1 MTYNQ
6 LWKRL
11 TAIYNEREA
20 QAIVRTVLDAL
31 FGMSL
36 TDICLGKVTQLSAD
50 DTTRLEKIIQ
60 RLEKSEPVQYVLGA
74 EWFAGR
80 LFSVAPGVLIPRPE
94 TEALVQWACDEAKE
108 KEKEDN
114 SKEERGEEEEG
125 SRKGEG
131 SKKDEAPKKEE
142 AQRKEDASK
151 KEEQLLSS
159 PSKEEKEGSK
169 KGEASKKEEQLLS
182 SPSKE
187 EKEGSKKGEASKK
200 EEQLLSSPSKEE
212 KEGSKKG
219 EASKKEEQLLSSP
232 SKEEKEGLRKEAEAP
247 HPSILDIGTGSGCIA
262 ITVALALP
270 KARVTAWDIS
280 TDALTIAAGNAHR
293 LGASVR
299 FEHQD
304 ALSAPDD
311 EERWDVIVSNP
322 PYICDRERA
331 DMSDNVLSYEPE
343 LALFVPD
350 SDPLLFYRAIT
361 RYASKALKPGGRLLF
376 ETNTA
381 YAHEVAQAMADEGFT
396 AIEVRN
402 DCFGK
407 PRMVKGAFL
416 KVKK

>member
-11 TAIYNEREA
+11 TTIYNEREA

-50 DTTRLEKIIQ
+50 DTTRLEKIMQ

-80 LFSVAPGVLIPRPE
+80 LFDVAPGVLIPRPE
-94 TEALVQWACDEAKE
+94 TEDLVKWTCDEAKE

-114 SKEERGEEEEG
+114 SKEERG
-125 SRKGEG
+125 
-131 SKKDEAPKKEE
+131 
-142 AQRKEDASK
+142 
-151 KEEQLLSS
+151 
-159 PSKEEKEGSK
+159 KEEKEVSK
-169 KGEASKKEEQLLS
+169 KGE
-182 SPSKE
+182 
-187 EKEGSKKGEASKK
+187 
-200 EEQLLSSPSKEE
+200 
-212 KEGSKKG
+212 
-219 EASKKEEQLLSSP
+219 
-232 SKEEKEGLRKEAEAP
+232 EAP

-270 KARVTAWDIS
+270 QARVTAWDIS
-280 TDALTIAAGNAHR
+280 TDALAIAAGNAHR

-343 LALFVPD
+343 LALFVPVN
-350 SDPLLFYRAIT
+350 DPLLFYRAIAH
-361 RYASKALKPGGRLLF
+361 YASKALKPGGRLLF

-381 YAHEVAQAMADEGFT
+381 YAHEVAQTMADEGFT

-407 PRMVKGAFL
+407 PRMVKGAFIREE
-416 KVKK
+416 

>member
-50 DTTRLEKIIQ
+50 DTTRLEKIMQ

-80 LFSVAPGVLIPRPE
+80 LFDVAPGVLIPRPE
-94 TEALVQWACDEAKE
+94 TEDLVKWTCDEA

-114 SKEERGEEEEG
+114 SKEERG
-125 SRKGEG
+125 
-131 SKKDEAPKKEE
+131 
-142 AQRKEDASK
+142 
-151 KEEQLLSS
+151 
-159 PSKEEKEGSK
+159 KEEKEVSK
-169 KGEASKKEEQLLS
+169 KGE
-182 SPSKE
+182 
-187 EKEGSKKGEASKK
+187 
-200 EEQLLSSPSKEE
+200 
-212 KEGSKKG
+212 
-219 EASKKEEQLLSSP
+219 
-232 SKEEKEGLRKEAEAP
+232 EAP

-270 KARVTAWDIS
+270 QARVTAWDIS
-280 TDALTIAAGNAHR
+280 TDALAIAAGNAHR

-350 SDPLLFYRAIT
+350 SDPLLFYRAIA

-381 YAHEVAQAMADEGFT
+381 YAHEVAQTMANEGFT

-407 PRMVKGAFL
+407 PRMVKGAFIREEL
-416 KVKK
+416 IK

>member
-50 DTTRLEKIIQ
+50 DTTRLEKIMQ

-80 LFSVAPGVLIPRPE
+80 LFDVAPGVLIPRPE
-94 TEALVQWACDEAKE
+94 TEDLVKWACDEAKE

-114 SKEERGEEEEG
+114 SKEERGKEEKEI
-125 SRKGEG
+125 SKKGE
-131 SKKDEAPKKEE
+131 AP
-142 AQRKEDASK
+142 Q

-159 PSKEEKEGSK
+159 PLKEEDEGLR
-169 KGEASKKEEQLLS
+169 KGKDASQKEEQHLS
-182 SPSKE
+182 SP
-187 EKEGSKKGEASKK
+187 
-200 EEQLLSSPSKEE
+200 L
-212 KEGSKKG
+212 
-219 EASKKEEQLLSSP
+219 
-232 SKEEKEGLRKEAEAP
+232 KEEKEGLRKGEDASQKEEQLLSSLLKNNKEVSEKGEEAP

-270 KARVTAWDIS
+270 QARVTAWDIS
-280 TDALTIAAGNAHR
+280 TDALAIAAGNAHR

-322 PYICDRERA
+322 PYICDKERA

-350 SDPLLFYRAIT
+350 SDPLLFYRAIA

-416 KVKK
+416 KVKKG

>member
-50 DTTRLEKIIQ
+50 DTTRLEKIMQ

-80 LFSVAPGVLIPRPE
+80 LFDVAPGVLIPRPE
-94 TEALVQWACDEAKE
+94 TEDLVKWTCDEAKEKE

-114 SKEERGEEEEG
+114 SKEERGKEEKEVSKKREAQKKEEQPLSSPLKEEEEG
-125 SRKGEG
+125 LRKG
-131 SKKDEAPKKEE
+131 KEV
-142 AQRKEDASK
+142 
-151 KEEQLLSS
+151 
-159 PSKEEKEGSK
+159 SK
-169 KGEASKKEEQLLS
+169 KGE
-182 SPSKE
+182 
-187 EKEGSKKGEASKK
+187 
-200 EEQLLSSPSKEE
+200 
-212 KEGSKKG
+212 
-219 EASKKEEQLLSSP
+219 
-232 SKEEKEGLRKEAEAP
+232 EAP

-270 KARVTAWDIS
+270 QARVTAWDIS
-280 TDALTIAAGNAHR
+280 TDALAIAAGNAHR

-350 SDPLLFYRAIT
+350 SDPLLFYRAIA

-381 YAHEVAQAMADEGFT
+381 YAHEVAQTMADEGFT

-407 PRMVKGAFL
+407 PRMVKGAFIREE
-416 KVKK
+416 

>member
-50 DTTRLEKIIQ
+50 DTTRLEKIMQ

-80 LFSVAPGVLIPRPE
+80 LFDVAPGVLIPRPE
-94 TEALVQWACDEAKE
+94 TEDLVKWACDEAKE

-114 SKEERGEEEEG
+114 SKEERGKEEKEV
-125 SRKGEG
+125 
-131 SKKDEAPKKEE
+131 SKKREAL
-142 AQRKEDASK
+142 K
-151 KEEQLLSS
+151 KEEQPLSS
-159 PSKEEKEGSK
+159 P
-169 KGEASKKEEQLLS
+169 L
-182 SPSKE
+182 
-187 EKEGSKKGEASKK
+187 
-200 EEQLLSSPSKEE
+200 
-212 KEGSKKG
+212 
-219 EASKKEEQLLSSP
+219 
-232 SKEEKEGLRKEAEAP
+232 KEEKEGLRKGEDAPQKEEQLLSSLLKNNNEVSKKGEEAP

-270 KARVTAWDIS
+270 QAHVTAWDIS
-280 TDALTIAAGNAHR
+280 TDALAIAAGNAHR

-350 SDPLLFYRAIT
+350 NDPLLFYRAIAH
-361 RYASKALKPGGRLLF
+361 YASKALKPGGRLLF

-381 YAHEVAQAMADEGFT
+381 YAHEVAQTMADEGFT

-407 PRMVKGAFL
+407 PRMVKGAFIREE
-416 KVKK
+416 

>member
-11 TAIYNEREA
+11 TVIYNEREA

-50 DTTRLEKIIQ
+50 DTTRLEKIMQ

-80 LFSVAPGVLIPRPE
+80 LFDVAPGVLIPRPE
-94 TEALVQWACDEAKE
+94 TEDLVKWACDEAKE

-114 SKEERGEEEEG
+114 SKEERGKEEKEV
-125 SRKGEG
+125 
-131 SKKDEAPKKEE
+131 SKKREAL
-142 AQRKEDASK
+142 K

-159 PSKEEKEGSK
+159 LLKNNKEVPK
-169 KGEASKKEEQLLS
+169 KGE
-182 SPSKE
+182 
-187 EKEGSKKGEASKK
+187 
-200 EEQLLSSPSKEE
+200 
-212 KEGSKKG
+212 
-219 EASKKEEQLLSSP
+219 
-232 SKEEKEGLRKEAEAP
+232 EAP

-270 KARVTAWDIS
+270 QARVTAWDIS
-280 TDALTIAAGNAHR
+280 TDALAIAAGNAHR

-311 EERWDVIVSNP
+311 EACWDVIVSNP

-350 SDPLLFYRAIT
+350 SDPLLFYRAIAH
-361 RYASKALKPGGRLLF
+361 YASKALKPGGRLLF

-407 PRMVKGAFL
+407 PRMVKGAFIREE
-416 KVKK
+416 

>member
-50 DTTRLEKIIQ
+50 DTTRLEKIMQ

-80 LFSVAPGVLIPRPE
+80 LFDVAPGVLIPRPE
-94 TEALVQWACDEAKE
+94 TEDLVKWACDEAKE

-114 SKEERGEEEEG
+114 SKEERG
-125 SRKGEG
+125 
-131 SKKDEAPKKEE
+131 
-142 AQRKEDASK
+142 
-151 KEEQLLSS
+151 
-159 PSKEEKEGSK
+159 KEEKEVSK
-169 KGEASKKEEQLLS
+169 KGE
-182 SPSKE
+182 
-187 EKEGSKKGEASKK
+187 
-200 EEQLLSSPSKEE
+200 
-212 KEGSKKG
+212 
-219 EASKKEEQLLSSP
+219 
-232 SKEEKEGLRKEAEAP
+232 EAP

-270 KARVTAWDIS
+270 QARVTAWDIS
-280 TDALTIAAGNAHR
+280 TDALAIAAGNAHR

-322 PYICDRERA
+322 PYICDKERA

-350 SDPLLFYRAIT
+350 SDPLLFYRAIA

-381 YAHEVAQAMADEGFT
+381 YAHEVAQVMANEGFT

-407 PRMVKGAFL
+407 PRMVKGAFFKGK
-416 KVKK
+416 KVKKRLTPL

>member
-50 DTTRLEKIIQ
+50 DTTRLEKIMQ
-60 RLEKSEPVQYVLGA
+60 RLEKSEPVQYVLGT

-80 LFSVAPGVLIPRPE
+80 LFDVAPGVLIPRPE
-94 TEALVQWACDEAKE
+94 TEDLVKWTCDEAKE

-114 SKEERGEEEEG
+114 SKEERG
-125 SRKGEG
+125 
-131 SKKDEAPKKEE
+131 
-142 AQRKEDASK
+142 
-151 KEEQLLSS
+151 
-159 PSKEEKEGSK
+159 KEEKEVSK
-169 KGEASKKEEQLLS
+169 KGE
-182 SPSKE
+182 
-187 EKEGSKKGEASKK
+187 
-200 EEQLLSSPSKEE
+200 
-212 KEGSKKG
+212 
-219 EASKKEEQLLSSP
+219 
-232 SKEEKEGLRKEAEAP
+232 EAP

-270 KARVTAWDIS
+270 QARVTAWDIS
-280 TDALTIAAGNAHR
+280 TDALAIAAGNAHR

-350 SDPLLFYRAIT
+350 NNPLLFYRAIA

-381 YAHEVAQAMADEGFT
+381 YAHEVAQVMANEGFT

-407 PRMVKGAFL
+407 PRMVKGAFIREE
-416 KVKK
+416 

>member
-50 DTTRLEKIIQ
+50 DTTRLEKIMQ

-80 LFSVAPGVLIPRPE
+80 LFDVAPGVLIPRPE
-94 TEALVQWACDEAKE
+94 TEDLVKWACDEAKE

-114 SKEERGEEEEG
+114 SKEERGKEEKEV
-125 SRKGEG
+125 SKKGE
-131 SKKDEAPKKEE
+131 AP
-142 AQRKEDASK
+142 Q

-159 PSKEEKEGSK
+159 TLKEEE
-169 KGEASKKEEQLLS
+169 
-182 SPSKE
+182 
-187 EKEGSKKGEASKK
+187 
-200 EEQLLSSPSKEE
+200 
-212 KEGSKKG
+212 
-219 EASKKEEQLLSSP
+219 
-232 SKEEKEGLRKEAEAP
+232 EGLRKGKDASQKEEQHLYSLLKSNKEVSEKGEEVP

-270 KARVTAWDIS
+270 QARVTAWDIS
-280 TDALTIAAGNAHR
+280 TDALAIAAGNAHR

-304 ALSAPDD
+304 ALNAPDD

-322 PYICDRERA
+322 PYICDKERA

-350 SDPLLFYRAIT
+350 SDPLLFYRAIA

-381 YAHEVAQAMADEGFT
+381 YVHEVAQAMANEGFT

-416 KVKK
+416 KVKR

>member
-50 DTTRLEKIIQ
+50 DTTRLEKIMQ

-80 LFSVAPGVLIPRPE
+80 LFDVAPGVLIPRPE
-94 TEALVQWACDEAKE
+94 TEDLVKWTCDEAKEKE

-114 SKEERGEEEEG
+114 SKEERG
-125 SRKGEG
+125 
-131 SKKDEAPKKEE
+131 
-142 AQRKEDASK
+142 
-151 KEEQLLSS
+151 
-159 PSKEEKEGSK
+159 KEEKEVPK
-169 KGEASKKEEQLLS
+169 KGE
-182 SPSKE
+182 
-187 EKEGSKKGEASKK
+187 
-200 EEQLLSSPSKEE
+200 
-212 KEGSKKG
+212 
-219 EASKKEEQLLSSP
+219 
-232 SKEEKEGLRKEAEAP
+232 EAP

-270 KARVTAWDIS
+270 QAHVTAWDIS
-280 TDALTIAAGNAHR
+280 TDALAIAAGNAHR

-311 EERWDVIVSNP
+311 EACWDVIVSNP

-350 SDPLLFYRAIT
+350 NDPLLFYRAIA

-407 PRMVKGAFL
+407 PRMVKGAFIREE
-416 KVKK
+416 

>member
-11 TAIYNEREA
+11 TVIYNEREA

-50 DTTRLEKIIQ
+50 DTTRLEKIMQ
-60 RLEKSEPVQYVLGA
+60 RLEKSEPVQYVLGS

-80 LFSVAPGVLIPRPE
+80 LFDVAPGVLIPRPE
-94 TEALVQWACDEAKE
+94 TEDLVKWACDEAKE

-114 SKEERGEEEEG
+114 SKEERG
-125 SRKGEG
+125 
-131 SKKDEAPKKEE
+131 
-142 AQRKEDASK
+142 
-151 KEEQLLSS
+151 
-159 PSKEEKEGSK
+159 KEEKEVYK
-169 KGEASKKEEQLLS
+169 KGEV
-182 SPSKE
+182 
-187 EKEGSKKGEASKK
+187 
-200 EEQLLSSPSKEE
+200 
-212 KEGSKKG
+212 
-219 EASKKEEQLLSSP
+219 
-232 SKEEKEGLRKEAEAP
+232 P

-270 KARVTAWDIS
+270 QARVTAWDIS
-280 TDALTIAAGNAHR
+280 TDALDIAAGNAHR

-350 SDPLLFYRAIT
+350 SDPLLFYRAIA

-381 YAHEVAQAMADEGFT
+381 YAHEVAQAMANEGFT

-407 PRMVKGAFL
+407 PRMVKGAFIREE
-416 KVKK
+416 

>member
-50 DTTRLEKIIQ
+50 DTTRLEKIMQ

-80 LFSVAPGVLIPRPE
+80 LFDVAPGVLIPRPE
-94 TEALVQWACDEAKE
+94 TEDLVKWTCDEAKE

-114 SKEERGEEEEG
+114 SKEERG
-125 SRKGEG
+125 
-131 SKKDEAPKKEE
+131 
-142 AQRKEDASK
+142 
-151 KEEQLLSS
+151 
-159 PSKEEKEGSK
+159 KEEKEVPK
-169 KGEASKKEEQLLS
+169 KGE
-182 SPSKE
+182 
-187 EKEGSKKGEASKK
+187 
-200 EEQLLSSPSKEE
+200 
-212 KEGSKKG
+212 
-219 EASKKEEQLLSSP
+219 
-232 SKEEKEGLRKEAEAP
+232 EAP

-270 KARVTAWDIS
+270 QARVTAWDIS
-280 TDALTIAAGNAHR
+280 TDALAIAAGNAHR

-350 SDPLLFYRAIT
+350 SDPLLFYRAIA

-381 YAHEVAQAMADEGFT
+381 YAHEVAQVMADEGFT

-407 PRMVKGAFL
+407 PRMVKGAFIREE
-416 KVKK
+416 

>member
-11 TAIYNEREA
+11 TVIYNEREA

-50 DTTRLEKIIQ
+50 DTTRLEKIMQ

-80 LFSVAPGVLIPRPE
+80 LFDVAPGVLIPRPE
-94 TEALVQWACDEAKE
+94 TEDLVKWACDEAKE
-108 KEKEDN
+108 KEKQDN
-114 SKEERGEEEEG
+114 SKEERG
-125 SRKGEG
+125 
-131 SKKDEAPKKEE
+131 
-142 AQRKEDASK
+142 
-151 KEEQLLSS
+151 
-159 PSKEEKEGSK
+159 KEEKEVSK
-169 KGEASKKEEQLLS
+169 KGE
-182 SPSKE
+182 
-187 EKEGSKKGEASKK
+187 
-200 EEQLLSSPSKEE
+200 
-212 KEGSKKG
+212 
-219 EASKKEEQLLSSP
+219 
-232 SKEEKEGLRKEAEAP
+232 EAP

-270 KARVTAWDIS
+270 QVRVTAWDIS
-280 TDALTIAAGNAHR
+280 TDALAIAAGNAHK

-350 SDPLLFYRAIT
+350 NDPLLFYRAIA

-381 YAHEVAQAMADEGFT
+381 YAHEVAQVMADEGFT

-407 PRMVKGAFL
+407 PRMVKGAFIREE
-416 KVKK
+416 

>member
-11 TAIYNEREA
+11 TVIYNEREA

-50 DTTRLEKIIQ
+50 DTTRLEKIMQ

-80 LFSVAPGVLIPRPE
+80 LFDVAPGVLIPRPE
-94 TEALVQWACDEAKE
+94 TEDLVKWTCDEAKE

-114 SKEERGEEEEG
+114 SKEERG
-125 SRKGEG
+125 
-131 SKKDEAPKKEE
+131 
-142 AQRKEDASK
+142 
-151 KEEQLLSS
+151 
-159 PSKEEKEGSK
+159 KEEKEVSK
-169 KGEASKKEEQLLS
+169 KGE
-182 SPSKE
+182 
-187 EKEGSKKGEASKK
+187 
-200 EEQLLSSPSKEE
+200 
-212 KEGSKKG
+212 
-219 EASKKEEQLLSSP
+219 
-232 SKEEKEGLRKEAEAP
+232 EAP

-262 ITVALALP
+262 ITIALTLP
-270 KARVTAWDIS
+270 QARVTAWDIS
-280 TDALTIAAGNAHR
+280 TDALAIAAGNAHR

-350 SDPLLFYRAIT
+350 SDPLLFYRAIA

-381 YAHEVAQAMADEGFT
+381 YAHEVAQTMADEGFT

-407 PRMVKGAFL
+407 PRMVKGAFIREE
-416 KVKK
+416 

>member
-50 DTTRLEKIIQ
+50 DTTRLEKIMQ

-80 LFSVAPGVLIPRPE
+80 LFDVAPGVLIPRPE
-94 TEALVQWACDEAKE
+94 TEDLVKWACDEAKE

-114 SKEERGEEEEG
+114 SKEERGKEEKEV
-125 SRKGEG
+125 
-131 SKKDEAPKKEE
+131 SKKWEAPKKEE
-142 AQRKEDASK
+142 QPLSSPLKEEEEGLRKGEDASK

-159 PSKEEKEGSK
+159 LLKNNKEVPK
-169 KGEASKKEEQLLS
+169 KGE
-182 SPSKE
+182 
-187 EKEGSKKGEASKK
+187 
-200 EEQLLSSPSKEE
+200 
-212 KEGSKKG
+212 
-219 EASKKEEQLLSSP
+219 
-232 SKEEKEGLRKEAEAP
+232 EAP

-270 KARVTAWDIS
+270 QARVTAWDIS
-280 TDALTIAAGNAHR
+280 TDALAIAAGNAHR

-350 SDPLLFYRAIT
+350 NDPLLFYRAIA

-381 YAHEVAQAMADEGFT
+381 YAHEVAQVMANEGFT

-407 PRMVKGAFL
+407 PRMVKGAFIREE
-416 KVKK
+416 

>member
-50 DTTRLEKIIQ
+50 DTTRLEKIMQ

-80 LFSVAPGVLIPRPE
+80 LFDVAPGVLIPRPE
-94 TEALVQWACDEAKE
+94 TEDLVKWACDEAKE

-114 SKEERGEEEEG
+114 SKEERGKEEKEV
-125 SRKGEG
+125 
-131 SKKDEAPKKEE
+131 SKKREAL
-142 AQRKEDASK
+142 K
-151 KEEQLLSS
+151 KEEQPLSS
-159 PSKEEKEGSK
+159 P
-169 KGEASKKEEQLLS
+169 L
-182 SPSKE
+182 
-187 EKEGSKKGEASKK
+187 
-200 EEQLLSSPSKEE
+200 
-212 KEGSKKG
+212 
-219 EASKKEEQLLSSP
+219 
-232 SKEEKEGLRKEAEAP
+232 KEEKEGLRKGEDASQKKEQLLSSLLKNNNEVSEKGEEAP

-270 KARVTAWDIS
+270 QARVTAWDIS
-280 TDALTIAAGNAHR
+280 TDALAIAAGNAHR

-322 PYICDRERA
+322 PYICDKERA

-350 SDPLLFYRAIT
+350 SAPLLFYRAIA

-407 PRMVKGAFL
+407 PRMVKGAFIREE
-416 KVKK
+416 

>member
-11 TAIYNEREA
+11 TVIYNEREA

-50 DTTRLEKIIQ
+50 DTTRLEKIMQ

-80 LFSVAPGVLIPRPE
+80 LFDVAPGVLIPRPE
-94 TEALVQWACDEAKE
+94 TEDLVKWTCDEAKE

-114 SKEERGEEEEG
+114 SKEERG
-125 SRKGEG
+125 
-131 SKKDEAPKKEE
+131 
-142 AQRKEDASK
+142 
-151 KEEQLLSS
+151 
-159 PSKEEKEGSK
+159 KEEKEVSK
-169 KGEASKKEEQLLS
+169 KG
-182 SPSKE
+182 
-187 EKEGSKKGEASKK
+187 
-200 EEQLLSSPSKEE
+200 
-212 KEGSKKG
+212 
-219 EASKKEEQLLSSP
+219 
-232 SKEEKEGLRKEAEAP
+232 EAP

-270 KARVTAWDIS
+270 QVRVTAWDIS
-280 TDALTIAAGNAHR
+280 TDALAIAAGNAHR

-350 SDPLLFYRAIT
+350 SDPLLFYRAIA

-381 YAHEVAQAMADEGFT
+381 YTHEVAQVMANEGFT

-407 PRMVKGAFL
+407 PRMVKGAFIREE
-416 KVKK
+416 

>member
-50 DTTRLEKIIQ
+50 DTTRLEKIMQ

-74 EWFAGR
+74 GWFAGR
-80 LFSVAPGVLIPRPE
+80 LFDVAPGVLIPRPE
-94 TEALVQWACDEAKE
+94 TEDLVKWACDEAKE

-114 SKEERGEEEEG
+114 SKEERGKEEMEV
-125 SRKGEG
+125 SKKGE
-131 SKKDEAPKKEE
+131 AP
-142 AQRKEDASK
+142 Q

-159 PSKEEKEGSK
+159 PIKEEEEGLR
-169 KGEASKKEEQLLS
+169 KGKDASQKEEQLLS
-182 SPSKE
+182 SP
-187 EKEGSKKGEASKK
+187 
-200 EEQLLSSPSKEE
+200 L
-212 KEGSKKG
+212 
-219 EASKKEEQLLSSP
+219 
-232 SKEEKEGLRKEAEAP
+232 KEEKEGLRKGEDASQKEEQLLSSLLKSNKEVSEKGEEVP

-270 KARVTAWDIS
+270 QARVTAWDIS
-280 TDALTIAAGNAHR
+280 TDALAIAAGNAHR

-304 ALSAPDD
+304 ALNAPDD

-322 PYICDRERA
+322 PYICDKERA

-350 SDPLLFYRAIT
+350 SDPLLFYRAIA

-381 YAHEVAQAMADEGFT
+381 YVHEVAQAMANEGFT

-407 PRMVKGAFL
+407 PRMVKGDFL

>member
-11 TAIYNEREA
+11 TVIYNEREA

-50 DTTRLEKIIQ
+50 DTTRLEKIMQ
-60 RLEKSEPVQYVLGA
+60 RLEKSEPVQYVLGSG
-74 EWFAGR
+74 WFAGR
-80 LFSVAPGVLIPRPE
+80 LFDVAPGVLIPRPE
-94 TEALVQWACDEAKE
+94 TEDLVKWACDEA

-114 SKEERGEEEEG
+114 SKEERG
-125 SRKGEG
+125 
-131 SKKDEAPKKEE
+131 
-142 AQRKEDASK
+142 
-151 KEEQLLSS
+151 
-159 PSKEEKEGSK
+159 KEEKEVSK
-169 KGEASKKEEQLLS
+169 KGE
-182 SPSKE
+182 
-187 EKEGSKKGEASKK
+187 
-200 EEQLLSSPSKEE
+200 
-212 KEGSKKG
+212 
-219 EASKKEEQLLSSP
+219 
-232 SKEEKEGLRKEAEAP
+232 EAP

-270 KARVTAWDIS
+270 QARVTAWDIS
-280 TDALTIAAGNAHR
+280 TDALAIAAGNAHR

-299 FEHQD
+299 FEHQN

-350 SDPLLFYRAIT
+350 SDPLLFYRAIA

-407 PRMVKGAFL
+407 PRMVKGAFIREE
-416 KVKK
+416 

>member
-50 DTTRLEKIIQ
+50 DTTRLEKIMQ

-80 LFSVAPGVLIPRPE
+80 LFDVAPGVLIPRPE
-94 TEALVQWACDEAKE
+94 TEDLVKWACDEAKE

-114 SKEERGEEEEG
+114 SKEERGKEEKEI
-125 SRKGEG
+125 SKKGE
-131 SKKDEAPKKEE
+131 AP
-142 AQRKEDASK
+142 Q

-159 PSKEEKEGSK
+159 PLKEEE
-169 KGEASKKEEQLLS
+169 
-182 SPSKE
+182 
-187 EKEGSKKGEASKK
+187 
-200 EEQLLSSPSKEE
+200 
-212 KEGSKKG
+212 
-219 EASKKEEQLLSSP
+219 
-232 SKEEKEGLRKEAEAP
+232 EGLRKGKDASQKEEQPLSSPLKEEEEGLRKGKDASQKEEQHLSSLLKSNKEVSEKGEEVP

-270 KARVTAWDIS
+270 QARVTAWDIS
-280 TDALTIAAGNAHR
+280 TDALAIAAGNAHR

-304 ALSAPDD
+304 ALSAPDE

-322 PYICDRERA
+322 PYICDKERA

-350 SDPLLFYRAIT
+350 SDPLLFYRAIA

-381 YAHEVAQAMADEGFT
+381 YAHEVAQAMANEGFT

-407 PRMVKGAFL
+407 PRMVKGDFFKGK
-416 KVKK
+416 KVKR

>member
-11 TAIYNEREA
+11 NAIYNEREA

-50 DTTRLEKIIQ
+50 DTTRLEKIMQ

-80 LFSVAPGVLIPRPE
+80 LFDVAPGVLIPRPE
-94 TEALVQWACDEAKE
+94 TEDLVKWACDEAKE

-114 SKEERGEEEEG
+114 SKEERG
-125 SRKGEG
+125 
-131 SKKDEAPKKEE
+131 KEE
-142 AQRKEDASK
+142 KEVSK
-151 KEEQLLSS
+151 KEEV
-159 PSKEEKEGSK
+159 
-169 KGEASKKEEQLLS
+169 
-182 SPSKE
+182 
-187 EKEGSKKGEASKK
+187 
-200 EEQLLSSPSKEE
+200 
-212 KEGSKKG
+212 
-219 EASKKEEQLLSSP
+219 
-232 SKEEKEGLRKEAEAP
+232 P

-270 KARVTAWDIS
+270 QARVTAWDIS
-280 TDALTIAAGNAHR
+280 TDALAIAAGNAHR

-311 EERWDVIVSNP
+311 EACWDVIVSNP
-322 PYICDRERA
+322 PYICDKERA

-350 SDPLLFYRAIT
+350 NDPLLFYRAIA

-381 YAHEVAQAMADEGFT
+381 YAHEVAQVMANEGFT

-407 PRMVKGAFL
+407 PRMVKGAFIREE
-416 KVKK
+416 

>member
-50 DTTRLEKIIQ
+50 DTTRLEKIMQ

-74 EWFAGR
+74 GWFAGR
-80 LFSVAPGVLIPRPE
+80 LFDVAPGVLIPRPE
-94 TEALVQWACDEAKE
+94 TEDLVKWACDEA

-114 SKEERGEEEEG
+114 SKEERGKEEKEV
-125 SRKGEG
+125 SKKGE
-131 SKKDEAPKKEE
+131 AP
-142 AQRKEDASK
+142 Q

-159 PSKEEKEGSK
+159 PLKEEE
-169 KGEASKKEEQLLS
+169 
-182 SPSKE
+182 
-187 EKEGSKKGEASKK
+187 
-200 EEQLLSSPSKEE
+200 
-212 KEGSKKG
+212 
-219 EASKKEEQLLSSP
+219 
-232 SKEEKEGLRKEAEAP
+232 EGLRKGKDASQKEEQHLSSLLKSNKEVSEKGEEVP

-270 KARVTAWDIS
+270 QARVTAWDIS
-280 TDALTIAAGNAHR
+280 TDALAIAAGNAHR

-350 SDPLLFYRAIT
+350 SDPLLFYRAIA

-381 YAHEVAQAMADEGFT
+381 YAHEVAQTMADEGFT

-407 PRMVKGAFL
+407 PRMVKGVFL
-416 KVKK
+416 KVKR

>member
-50 DTTRLEKIIQ
+50 DTTRLEKIMQ

-80 LFSVAPGVLIPRPE
+80 LFDVAPGVLIPRPE
-94 TEALVQWACDEAKE
+94 TEDLVKWACDEAKE

-114 SKEERGEEEEG
+114 SKEERDKEEEEV
-125 SRKGEG
+125 
-131 SKKDEAPKKEE
+131 SKKREAL
-142 AQRKEDASK
+142 K
-151 KEEQLLSS
+151 KEEQPLSS
-159 PSKEEKEGSK
+159 P
-169 KGEASKKEEQLLS
+169 L
-182 SPSKE
+182 
-187 EKEGSKKGEASKK
+187 
-200 EEQLLSSPSKEE
+200 
-212 KEGSKKG
+212 
-219 EASKKEEQLLSSP
+219 
-232 SKEEKEGLRKEAEAP
+232 KEEKEGLRKGEDASQKEEQLLSSLLKNNKEVSKKGEEAP

-270 KARVTAWDIS
+270 QARVTAWDIS
-280 TDALTIAAGNAHR
+280 TDALAIAAGNAHR

-350 SDPLLFYRAIT
+350 NDPLLFYRAIA

-381 YAHEVAQAMADEGFT
+381 YAHEVAQTMADEGFI

-407 PRMVKGAFL
+407 PRMVKGAFIREE
-416 KVKK
+416 

>member
-50 DTTRLEKIIQ
+50 DTTRLEKIMQ

-80 LFSVAPGVLIPRPE
+80 LFDVAPGVLIPRPE
-94 TEALVQWACDEAKE
+94 TEDLVKWACDEAKE

-114 SKEERGEEEEG
+114 SKEERGKEEKEI
-125 SRKGEG
+125 SKKGE
-131 SKKDEAPKKEE
+131 AQKKEE
-142 AQRKEDASK
+142 QPLSSPLKEKKEGLRKGKDASK
-151 KEEQLLSS
+151 KEEQPLS
-159 PSKEEKEGSK
+159 PLKEEE
-169 KGEASKKEEQLLS
+169 
-182 SPSKE
+182 
-187 EKEGSKKGEASKK
+187 
-200 EEQLLSSPSKEE
+200 
-212 KEGSKKG
+212 
-219 EASKKEEQLLSSP
+219 
-232 SKEEKEGLRKEAEAP
+232 EGLRKGKDASQKEEQPLSSLLKSNKEVSEKGEEVP

-270 KARVTAWDIS
+270 QARVTAWDIS
-280 TDALTIAAGNAHR
+280 TDALAIAAGNAHR

-350 SDPLLFYRAIT
+350 SDPLLFYRAIA

-381 YAHEVAQAMADEGFT
+381 YVHEVAQAMANEGFT

-407 PRMVKGAFL
+407 PRMVKGDFL

>member
-50 DTTRLEKIIQ
+50 DTTRLEKIMQ

-80 LFSVAPGVLIPRPE
+80 LFDVAPGVLIPRPE
-94 TEALVQWACDEAKE
+94 TEDLVKWACDEAKE

-114 SKEERGEEEEG
+114 NKEERGKEEKEV
-125 SRKGEG
+125 SKKGE
-131 SKKDEAPKKEE
+131 AP
-142 AQRKEDASK
+142 Q

-159 PSKEEKEGSK
+159 PLKEEE
-169 KGEASKKEEQLLS
+169 
-182 SPSKE
+182 
-187 EKEGSKKGEASKK
+187 
-200 EEQLLSSPSKEE
+200 
-212 KEGSKKG
+212 
-219 EASKKEEQLLSSP
+219 
-232 SKEEKEGLRKEAEAP
+232 EGLRKGKDASQKEEQPLSSLLKNNKEVSEKGEEVP

-270 KARVTAWDIS
+270 QARVTAWDIS
-280 TDALTIAAGNAHR
+280 TDALAIAAGNAHR

-322 PYICDRERA
+322 PYICDKERA

-350 SDPLLFYRAIT
+350 SDPLLFYRAIA

-381 YAHEVAQAMADEGFT
+381 YVHEVAQAMANEGFT

-407 PRMVKGAFL
+407 PRMVKGTFFKGK
-416 KVKK
+416 KVKR

>member
-50 DTTRLEKIIQ
+50 DTTRLEKIMQ
-60 RLEKSEPVQYVLGA
+60 RLEKSEPVQYVLGS

-80 LFSVAPGVLIPRPE
+80 LFDVAPGVLIPRPE
-94 TEALVQWACDEAKE
+94 TEDLVKWACDEAKE

-114 SKEERGEEEEG
+114 SKEERGKEEKEVSKKREAQKKEKEG
-125 SRKGEG
+125 LRKG
-131 SKKDEAPKKEE
+131 
-142 AQRKEDASK
+142 EDASK

-159 PSKEEKEGSK
+159 LFKNNKEVPE
-169 KGEASKKEEQLLS
+169 KGE
-182 SPSKE
+182 
-187 EKEGSKKGEASKK
+187 
-200 EEQLLSSPSKEE
+200 
-212 KEGSKKG
+212 
-219 EASKKEEQLLSSP
+219 
-232 SKEEKEGLRKEAEAP
+232 EAP

-270 KARVTAWDIS
+270 QARVTAWDIS
-280 TDALTIAAGNAHR
+280 TDALAIAAGNAHR

-350 SDPLLFYRAIT
+350 SDPLLFYRAIA

-407 PRMVKGAFL
+407 PRMVKGAFIREE
-416 KVKK
+416 

>member
-11 TAIYNEREA
+11 TVIYNEREA

-50 DTTRLEKIIQ
+50 DTTRLEKIMQ

-80 LFSVAPGVLIPRPE
+80 LFDVAPGVLIPRPE
-94 TEALVQWACDEAKE
+94 TEELVKWTCDEAKE

-114 SKEERGEEEEG
+114 SKEERG
-125 SRKGEG
+125 
-131 SKKDEAPKKEE
+131 
-142 AQRKEDASK
+142 
-151 KEEQLLSS
+151 
-159 PSKEEKEGSK
+159 KEEKEVSK
-169 KGEASKKEEQLLS
+169 KGE
-182 SPSKE
+182 
-187 EKEGSKKGEASKK
+187 
-200 EEQLLSSPSKEE
+200 
-212 KEGSKKG
+212 
-219 EASKKEEQLLSSP
+219 
-232 SKEEKEGLRKEAEAP
+232 EAP

-270 KARVTAWDIS
+270 QARVTAWDIS
-280 TDALTIAAGNAHR
+280 TDALAIAAGNAHR

-304 ALSAPDD
+304 ALNAPDD

-350 SDPLLFYRAIT
+350 SDPLLFYRAIA

-407 PRMVKGAFL
+407 PRMVKGAFIREE
-416 KVKK
+416 

>member
-80 LFSVAPGVLIPRPE
+80 LFDVAPGVLIPRPE
-94 TEALVQWACDEAKE
+94 TEDLVKWACDEAKE

-114 SKEERGEEEEG
+114 SKKERGEEEKED
-125 SRKGEG
+125 S
-131 SKKDEAPKKEE
+131 KKEE
-142 AQRKEDASK
+142 ASKKEEQILSSPLKEKKEGLRKGEDASK
-151 KEEQLLSS
+151 KEEQPLSS
-159 PSKEEKEGSK
+159 PI
-169 KGEASKKEEQLLS
+169 
-182 SPSKE
+182 
-187 EKEGSKKGEASKK
+187 
-200 EEQLLSSPSKEE
+200 
-212 KEGSKKG
+212 
-219 EASKKEEQLLSSP
+219 
-232 SKEEKEGLRKEAEAP
+232 KEEKEGLRKGEEAP

-270 KARVTAWDIS
+270 QAHVTAWDIS
-280 TDALTIAAGNAHR
+280 TDALAIAAGNAHR

-311 EERWDVIVSNP
+311 KERWDVIVSNP

-350 SDPLLFYRAIT
+350 SDPLLFYRAIA
-361 RYASKALKPGGRLLF
+361 RYASKALKPRGRLLF

-381 YAHEVAQAMADEGFT
+381 YAHEVAQAMANEGFT

-407 PRMVKGAFL
+407 PRMVKGAFIREE
-416 KVKK
+416 

>member
-11 TAIYNEREA
+11 TVIYNEREA

-50 DTTRLEKIIQ
+50 DTTRLEKIMQ

-80 LFSVAPGVLIPRPE
+80 LFDVAPGVLIPRPE
-94 TEALVQWACDEAKE
+94 TEDLVKWACDEAKE

-114 SKEERGEEEEG
+114 SKEERG
-125 SRKGEG
+125 
-131 SKKDEAPKKEE
+131 
-142 AQRKEDASK
+142 
-151 KEEQLLSS
+151 
-159 PSKEEKEGSK
+159 KEEKEVSK
-169 KGEASKKEEQLLS
+169 KGE
-182 SPSKE
+182 
-187 EKEGSKKGEASKK
+187 
-200 EEQLLSSPSKEE
+200 
-212 KEGSKKG
+212 
-219 EASKKEEQLLSSP
+219 
-232 SKEEKEGLRKEAEAP
+232 EAP

-270 KARVTAWDIS
+270 QARVTAWDIS
-280 TDALTIAAGNAHR
+280 TDALAIAAGNAHR

-322 PYICDRERA
+322 PYICDKERA

-350 SDPLLFYRAIT
+350 NDPLLFYRAIA

-381 YAHEVAQAMADEGFT
+381 YAHEVAQVMANEGFT

-407 PRMVKGAFL
+407 PRMVKGAFIREE
-416 KVKK
+416 

>member
-11 TAIYNEREA
+11 TTIYNEREA

-50 DTTRLEKIIQ
+50 DTTRLEKIMQ

-80 LFSVAPGVLIPRPE
+80 LFDVAPGVLIPRPE
-94 TEALVQWACDEAKE
+94 TEDLVKWACDEAKG

-114 SKEERGEEEEG
+114 SKEERG
-125 SRKGEG
+125 
-131 SKKDEAPKKEE
+131 
-142 AQRKEDASK
+142 
-151 KEEQLLSS
+151 
-159 PSKEEKEGSK
+159 KEEKEVSK
-169 KGEASKKEEQLLS
+169 KGE
-182 SPSKE
+182 
-187 EKEGSKKGEASKK
+187 
-200 EEQLLSSPSKEE
+200 
-212 KEGSKKG
+212 
-219 EASKKEEQLLSSP
+219 
-232 SKEEKEGLRKEAEAP
+232 EAP

-270 KARVTAWDIS
+270 QARVTAWDIS
-280 TDALTIAAGNAHR
+280 TDALAIAAGNAHR

-350 SDPLLFYRAIT
+350 NDPLLFYRAIA

-381 YAHEVAQAMADEGFT
+381 YAHEVAQTMANEGFT

-407 PRMVKGAFL
+407 PRMVKGAFFKGK
-416 KVKK
+416 KVKR

>member
-50 DTTRLEKIIQ
+50 DTTRLEKIMQ

-80 LFSVAPGVLIPRPE
+80 LFDVAPGVLIPRPE
-94 TEALVQWACDEAKE
+94 TEDLVKWACDEAKE

-114 SKEERGEEEEG
+114 SKEERGKEEKEVSEKGEAPQKEEQPLSFPLKEEEEG
-125 SRKGEG
+125 LRKGKDASQKEEQPLSTPLKEEEEGLRKGE
-131 SKKDEAPKKEE
+131 
-142 AQRKEDASK
+142 DASQ

-159 PSKEEKEGSK
+159 LLKSNKEVSE
-169 KGEASKKEEQLLS
+169 KGE
-182 SPSKE
+182 
-187 EKEGSKKGEASKK
+187 
-200 EEQLLSSPSKEE
+200 
-212 KEGSKKG
+212 
-219 EASKKEEQLLSSP
+219 
-232 SKEEKEGLRKEAEAP
+232 EAP

-270 KARVTAWDIS
+270 QARVTAWDIS
-280 TDALTIAAGNAHR
+280 TDALAIAAGNAHR

-311 EERWDVIVSNP
+311 EACWDVIVSNP
-322 PYICDRERA
+322 PYICDKERA

-350 SDPLLFYRAIT
+350 SDPLLFYRAIA

-407 PRMVKGAFL
+407 PRMVKGAFIREE
-416 KVKK
+416 

>member
-50 DTTRLEKIIQ
+50 DTTRLEKIMQ

-80 LFSVAPGVLIPRPE
+80 LFDVAPGVLIPRPE
-94 TEALVQWACDEAKE
+94 TEDLVKWACDEA

-114 SKEERGEEEEG
+114 SKEERGKEEEEV
-125 SRKGEG
+125 SEKGE
-131 SKKDEAPKKEE
+131 
-142 AQRKEDASK
+142 
-151 KEEQLLSS
+151 
-159 PSKEEKEGSK
+159 
-169 KGEASKKEEQLLS
+169 
-182 SPSKE
+182 
-187 EKEGSKKGEASKK
+187 
-200 EEQLLSSPSKEE
+200 
-212 KEGSKKG
+212 
-219 EASKKEEQLLSSP
+219 
-232 SKEEKEGLRKEAEAP
+232 EAP

-270 KARVTAWDIS
+270 QARVTAWDIS
-280 TDALTIAAGNAHR
+280 TDALAIAAGNAHR

-322 PYICDRERA
+322 PYICDKERA

-350 SDPLLFYRAIT
+350 SDPLLFYRAIA

-381 YAHEVAQAMADEGFT
+381 YAHEVAQTMANEGFT

-407 PRMVKGAFL
+407 PRMVKGAFIREE
-416 KVKK
+416 

>member
-50 DTTRLEKIIQ
+50 DTTRLEKIMQ

-80 LFSVAPGVLIPRPE
+80 LFDVAPGVLIPRPE
-94 TEALVQWACDEAKE
+94 TEDLVKWACDEAIKKE
-108 KEKEDN
+108 KE
-114 SKEERGEEEEG
+114 GL
-125 SRKGEG
+125 RKGE
-131 SKKDEAPKKEE
+131 
-142 AQRKEDASK
+142 DASQ

-159 PSKEEKEGSK
+159 LLKSNKEVSE
-169 KGEASKKEEQLLS
+169 KGE
-182 SPSKE
+182 
-187 EKEGSKKGEASKK
+187 
-200 EEQLLSSPSKEE
+200 
-212 KEGSKKG
+212 
-219 EASKKEEQLLSSP
+219 
-232 SKEEKEGLRKEAEAP
+232 EAP

-270 KARVTAWDIS
+270 QARVTAWDIS
-280 TDALTIAAGNAHR
+280 TDALAIAAGNAHR

-350 SDPLLFYRAIT
+350 SDPLLFYRAIA

-381 YAHEVAQAMADEGFT
+381 YAHEVAQTMADEGFT

-407 PRMVKGAFL
+407 PRMVKGAFIREE
-416 KVKK
+416 

>member
-50 DTTRLEKIIQ
+50 DTTRLEKIMQ

-80 LFSVAPGVLIPRPE
+80 LFDVAPGVLIPRPE
-94 TEALVQWACDEAKE
+94 TEDLVKWACDEAKE

-114 SKEERGEEEEG
+114 SKEERG
-125 SRKGEG
+125 
-131 SKKDEAPKKEE
+131 
-142 AQRKEDASK
+142 
-151 KEEQLLSS
+151 
-159 PSKEEKEGSK
+159 KEEKEVSK
-169 KGEASKKEEQLLS
+169 KGE
-182 SPSKE
+182 
-187 EKEGSKKGEASKK
+187 
-200 EEQLLSSPSKEE
+200 
-212 KEGSKKG
+212 
-219 EASKKEEQLLSSP
+219 
-232 SKEEKEGLRKEAEAP
+232 EAP

-270 KARVTAWDIS
+270 QARVTAWDIS

-304 ALSAPDD
+304 ALNAPDD

-350 SDPLLFYRAIT
+350 NDPLLFYRAIAH
-361 RYASKALKPGGRLLF
+361 YASKALKPGGRLLF

-381 YAHEVAQAMADEGFT
+381 YAHEVAQTMANEGFT

-407 PRMVKGAFL
+407 PRMVKGAFIREE
-416 KVKK
+416 

>member
-50 DTTRLEKIIQ
+50 DTTRLEKIMQ
-60 RLEKSEPVQYVLGA
+60 RLEKSEPVQYVLGSG
-74 EWFAGR
+74 WFAGR
-80 LFSVAPGVLIPRPE
+80 LFDVAPGVLIPRPE
-94 TEALVQWACDEAKE
+94 TEDLVKWTCDEAKE

-114 SKEERGEEEEG
+114 SKEERG
-125 SRKGEG
+125 
-131 SKKDEAPKKEE
+131 
-142 AQRKEDASK
+142 
-151 KEEQLLSS
+151 
-159 PSKEEKEGSK
+159 KEEKEVPE
-169 KGEASKKEEQLLS
+169 KGE
-182 SPSKE
+182 
-187 EKEGSKKGEASKK
+187 
-200 EEQLLSSPSKEE
+200 
-212 KEGSKKG
+212 
-219 EASKKEEQLLSSP
+219 
-232 SKEEKEGLRKEAEAP
+232 EAP

-270 KARVTAWDIS
+270 QARVTAWDIS
-280 TDALTIAAGNAHR
+280 TDALAIAAGNAHR

-311 EERWDVIVSNP
+311 EERWDVIVSSP

-331 DMSDNVLSYEPE
+331 DMSDNVLSYEPA

-350 SDPLLFYRAIT
+350 SDPLLFYRAIA

-381 YAHEVAQAMADEGFT
+381 YAHEVAQTIANEGFT

-407 PRMVKGAFL
+407 PRMVKGAFIREE
-416 KVKK
+416 

>member
-50 DTTRLEKIIQ
+50 DTTRLEKIMQ

-74 EWFAGR
+74 GWFAGR
-80 LFSVAPGVLIPRPE
+80 LFDVAPGVLIPRPE
-94 TEALVQWACDEAKE
+94 TEDLVKWACDEAKE

-114 SKEERGEEEEG
+114 SKEERGKEEKEV
-125 SRKGEG
+125 SKKGE
-131 SKKDEAPKKEE
+131 AQKKEE
-142 AQRKEDASK
+142 QPLSSPLKEKKEGLRKGKDASK
-151 KEEQLLSS
+151 KEEQPLSS
-159 PSKEEKEGSK
+159 P
-169 KGEASKKEEQLLS
+169 L
-182 SPSKE
+182 
-187 EKEGSKKGEASKK
+187 
-200 EEQLLSSPSKEE
+200 
-212 KEGSKKG
+212 
-219 EASKKEEQLLSSP
+219 
-232 SKEEKEGLRKEAEAP
+232 KEEKEGLRKGEDASQKEEQLLSSLLKSNKEVSEKGEEVP

-270 KARVTAWDIS
+270 QARVTAWDIS
-280 TDALTIAAGNAHR
+280 TDALAIAAGNAHR

-304 ALSAPDD
+304 ALNAPDD

-350 SDPLLFYRAIT
+350 SDPLLFYRAIA

-381 YAHEVAQAMADEGFT
+381 YVHEVAQTMANEGFT

-407 PRMVKGAFL
+407 PRMVKGDFL

>member
-50 DTTRLEKIIQ
+50 DTTRLEKIMQ

-80 LFSVAPGVLIPRPE
+80 LFDVAPGVLIPRPE
-94 TEALVQWACDEAKE
+94 TEDLVKWACDEAKE

-114 SKEERGEEEEG
+114 SKEKRGKEEKEVSKKREALKKEEQPLSSPLKEEEEG
-125 SRKGEG
+125 LRKGE
-131 SKKDEAPKKEE
+131 DAP
-142 AQRKEDASK
+142 Q
-151 KEEQLLSS
+151 KEEQHSSSLLKSN
-159 PSKEEKEGSK
+159 KEVSE
-169 KGEASKKEEQLLS
+169 KGEEV
-182 SPSKE
+182 
-187 EKEGSKKGEASKK
+187 
-200 EEQLLSSPSKEE
+200 
-212 KEGSKKG
+212 
-219 EASKKEEQLLSSP
+219 
-232 SKEEKEGLRKEAEAP
+232 P

-270 KARVTAWDIS
+270 QARVTAWDIS
-280 TDALTIAAGNAHR
+280 TDALAIAAGNAHR

-304 ALSAPDD
+304 ALNAPDD

-322 PYICDRERA
+322 PYICDKERA

-350 SDPLLFYRAIT
+350 SDPLLFYRAIA

-381 YAHEVAQAMADEGFT
+381 YAHEVAQAMANKGFT

-407 PRMVKGAFL
+407 PRMVKGAFIREE
-416 KVKK
+416 

>member
-50 DTTRLEKIIQ
+50 DTTRLEKIMQ
-60 RLEKSEPVQYVLGA
+60 RLEKSEPVQYVLGS

-80 LFSVAPGVLIPRPE
+80 LFDVAPGVLIPRPE
-94 TEALVQWACDEAKE
+94 TEDLVKWACDEAKE

-114 SKEERGEEEEG
+114 SKEERGKEDKED
-125 SRKGEG
+125 
-131 SKKDEAPKKEE
+131 SKKGEAPKKEE
-142 AQRKEDASK
+142 QP
-151 KEEQLLSS
+151 LSS
-159 PSKEEKEGSK
+159 P
-169 KGEASKKEEQLLS
+169 L
-182 SPSKE
+182 
-187 EKEGSKKGEASKK
+187 
-200 EEQLLSSPSKEE
+200 
-212 KEGSKKG
+212 
-219 EASKKEEQLLSSP
+219 
-232 SKEEKEGLRKEAEAP
+232 KEEKEGLRKGEDASQKEEQLLSSLLKNNKEVSKKGEEAP

-270 KARVTAWDIS
+270 QARVTAWDIS
-280 TDALTIAAGNAHR
+280 TDALAIAAGNAHR

-304 ALSAPDD
+304 ALNAPDD

-350 SDPLLFYRAIT
+350 NDPLLFYRAIA

-381 YAHEVAQAMADEGFT
+381 YAHEVAQVMANEGFT

-407 PRMVKGAFL
+407 PRMVKGAFIREE
-416 KVKK
+416 

>member
-50 DTTRLEKIIQ
+50 DTTRLEKIMQ

-80 LFSVAPGVLIPRPE
+80 LFDVAPGVLIPRPE
-94 TEALVQWACDEAKE
+94 TEDLVKWACDEAKE
-108 KEKEDN
+108 KAKEDN
-114 SKEERGEEEEG
+114 SKEERGKEEKEV
-125 SRKGEG
+125 
-131 SKKDEAPKKEE
+131 SKKREAL
-142 AQRKEDASK
+142 K
-151 KEEQLLSS
+151 KEEQPLSS
-159 PSKEEKEGSK
+159 P
-169 KGEASKKEEQLLS
+169 L
-182 SPSKE
+182 
-187 EKEGSKKGEASKK
+187 
-200 EEQLLSSPSKEE
+200 
-212 KEGSKKG
+212 
-219 EASKKEEQLLSSP
+219 
-232 SKEEKEGLRKEAEAP
+232 KEEKEGLRKGEDASQKEEQLLSSLLKNNKEVSKKGEEAP
-247 HPSILDIGTGSGCIA
+247 YPSILDIGTGSGCIA

-270 KARVTAWDIS
+270 QAHVTAWDIS
-280 TDALTIAAGNAHR
+280 TDALAIAAGNAHR

-322 PYICDRERA
+322 PYICDKERA

-350 SDPLLFYRAIT
+350 NDPLLFYRAIAH
-361 RYASKALKPGGRLLF
+361 YASKALKPGGRLLF

-407 PRMVKGAFL
+407 PRMVKGAFIREE
-416 KVKK
+416 

>member
-11 TAIYNEREA
+11 TVIYNEREA

-50 DTTRLEKIIQ
+50 DTTRLEKIMQ

-80 LFSVAPGVLIPRPE
+80 LFGVAPGVLIPRPE
-94 TEALVQWACDEAKE
+94 TEDLVKWACDEAKE
-108 KEKEDN
+108 KAKEDN
-114 SKEERGEEEEG
+114 SKEERGEEEKEV
-125 SRKGEG
+125 
-131 SKKDEAPKKEE
+131 SKKREALKKEE
-142 AQRKEDASK
+142 QPLSSPLKEEKEGLRKGEDASK

-159 PSKEEKEGSK
+159 LLKSNKEVSK
-169 KGEASKKEEQLLS
+169 KGE
-182 SPSKE
+182 
-187 EKEGSKKGEASKK
+187 
-200 EEQLLSSPSKEE
+200 
-212 KEGSKKG
+212 
-219 EASKKEEQLLSSP
+219 
-232 SKEEKEGLRKEAEAP
+232 EAP

-270 KARVTAWDIS
+270 QARVTAWDIS
-280 TDALTIAAGNAHR
+280 TDALAIAAGNAHR

-322 PYICDRERA
+322 PYICDKERA

-381 YAHEVAQAMADEGFT
+381 YAHEVAQTMADEGFI

-407 PRMVKGAFL
+407 PRMVKGAFIREE
-416 KVKK
+416 